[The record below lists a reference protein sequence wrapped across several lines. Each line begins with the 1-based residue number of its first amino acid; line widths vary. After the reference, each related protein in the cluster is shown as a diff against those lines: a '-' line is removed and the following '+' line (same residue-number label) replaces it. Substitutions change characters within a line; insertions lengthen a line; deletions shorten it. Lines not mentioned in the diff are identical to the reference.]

1 MLIFCTFNKFS
12 PNLLDNLECSNLD
25 THRIIHYFLNV
36 ILRIRQVR
44 CVDKKKFQ
52 IEFFTQFLEEKN
64 LQEKWD
70 KFKEENT
77 FELAKIFRNQAGIR
91 ESYNDFLAE
100 TLGINLRPNILVPHD
115 STKPSLTATEVN
127 VLLQSDAGQ
136 KNLRKWGY
144 LKNEQI

>member
-1 MLIFCTFNKFS
+1 
-12 PNLLDNLECSNLD
+12 
-25 THRIIHYFLNV
+25 
-36 ILRIRQVR
+36 VR
-44 CVDKKKFQ
+44 YVDKKKFQ
-52 IEFFTQFLEEKN
+52 LEFFTQFLEEKN

-70 KFKEENT
+70 VFREENT
-77 FELAKIFRNQAGIR
+77 FELAKIFRNQDGIK
-91 ESYNDFLAE
+91 ESYTDFLAD
-100 TLGINLRPNILVPHD
+100 TLGINLRPTVGGNLD